1 MERRST
7 MVLREEDRMKV
18 PVEILLHSERRTLE
32 LVYEDG
38 VRAEFTHE
46 FLRVNSPSAEVQGH
60 SPEEAQLQVGKRDV
74 AIASIEPIGN
84 YALKIGF
91 TDGHDT
97 GLFSWD
103 YFEEL
108 ARTKD
113 VRWETYLKDLA
124 EAGASRDPND
134 PANKPFESKPRTRCG
149 GH

>member
-1 MERRST
+1 
-7 MVLREEDRMKV
+7 MKV
-18 PVEILLHSERRTLE
+18 PVEILLHSQRRTLE

-38 VRAEFTHE
+38 PVEFTHE

-60 SPEEAQLQVGKRDV
+60 TPEQAQLQVGKREV
-74 AIASIEPIGN
+74 AIASLEPVGS

-97 GLFSWD
+97 GLYSWD

-113 VRWETYLKDLA
+113 VRWETYLEDLKT
-124 EAGASRDPND
+124 AGASRDPKD
-134 PANKPFESKPRTRCG
+134 PANKRFEPKPKHRCS